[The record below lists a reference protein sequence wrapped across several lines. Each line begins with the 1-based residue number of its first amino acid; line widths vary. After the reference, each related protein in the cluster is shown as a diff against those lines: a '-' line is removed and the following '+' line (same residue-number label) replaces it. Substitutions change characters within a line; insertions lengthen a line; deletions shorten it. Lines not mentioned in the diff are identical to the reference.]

1 MTTICKTKYGKWRA
15 LVRVS
20 RRLATSKN
28 FRIKR
33 DAETWA
39 RVTENEMIRVFTH
52 LVRTLSNYLFTTL

>member
-1 MTTICKTKYGKWRA
+1 MATISKTRYGKWRA

-20 RRLATSKN
+20 GWPATSKN

-39 RVTENEMIRVFTH
+39 RVTEDEVIR
-52 LVRTLSNYLFTTL
+52 